1 MENIGEKIKAFT
13 SDREKVQALASDAT
27 FMNKVSGGSVT
38 PEDTMKKFSELGLP
52 LTTEDAQTVNKTT
65 SNILTAIPSLKL
77 NDEILDNV
85 SGGVSTISG
94 VSFIVGSGG
103 ILGSLG
109 CGIASAVYH
118 YKAGQAAKKGDKNM
132 LKSYEQTAK
141 FLGTSSKICGVT
153 GATLMTVS
161 TALTAVNMVGQ
172 LTSDRGSLNE
182 YSRP

>member
-85 SGGVSTISG
+85 SGSASPSPSTPACACSPPSSTTSSICTSDW
-94 VSFIVGSGG
+94 VWGG
-103 ILGSLG
+103 TWLG
-109 CGIASAVYH
+109 CWS
-118 YKAGQAAKKGDKNM
+118 
-132 LKSYEQTAK
+132 E
-141 FLGTSSKICGVT
+141 LGFSEIIGFPD
-153 GATLMTVS
+153 G
-161 TALTAVNMVGQ
+161 
-172 LTSDRGSLNE
+172 
-182 YSRP
+182 